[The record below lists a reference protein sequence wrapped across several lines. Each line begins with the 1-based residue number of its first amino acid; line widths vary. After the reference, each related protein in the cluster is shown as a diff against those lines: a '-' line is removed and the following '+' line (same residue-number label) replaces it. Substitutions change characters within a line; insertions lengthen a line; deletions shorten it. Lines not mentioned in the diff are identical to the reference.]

1 MRDSEQLKK
10 YNELMSSLQE
20 MHRQN
25 IKKTST
31 ALKSLL
37 IVPTLFLILLFLT
50 NSSKT
55 VFLVLWIASLFII
68 SAILIIIEYQDY
80 NLKKMIS
87 SVAAEESSEASEEAE
102 ATVEAEEEVEA
113 TAETEAE
120 VEADA
125 DETETENSEVT
136 ANS

>member
-1 MRDSEQLKK
+1 
-10 YNELMSSLQE
+10 MSSLQE

-87 SVAAEESSEASEEAE
+87 SVAAEESSEVSEEAEASEEVE

-113 TAETEAE
+113 T
-120 VEADA
+120 A

>member
-1 MRDSEQLKK
+1 
-10 YNELMSSLQE
+10 

-87 SVAAEESSEASEEAE
+87 SVATEESSEASEETE

-113 TAETEAE
+113 TAETESE

>member
-87 SVAAEESSEASEEAE
+87 SVAAEESSEVSEEAE
-102 ATVEAEEEVEA
+102 ASEEVEA
-113 TAETEAE
+113 DAETEEE

>member
-1 MRDSEQLKK
+1 
-10 YNELMSSLQE
+10 MSNLQD
-20 MHRQN
+20 MHKQN

-37 IVPTLFLILLFLT
+37 IIPTLFLILLFLT

-87 SVAAEESSEASEEAE
+87 SMASETTSVKEAE
-102 ATVEAEEEVEA
+102 APEAA
-113 TAETEAE
+113 EAE
-120 VEADA
+120 VEEVLDAEPEDEEISDADA
-125 DETETENSEVT
+125 AESTEINSEVT
-136 ANS
+136 ADS